1 MTAHISPIDW
11 GLKSSLAEPALPE
24 LNELGLDRQD
34 MELRCRQNT
43 YEWLVRQYS
52 EDGGAFHGFYD
63 ARSKRM
69 AESQTS
75 NLIAPWQLIAAYDR
89 YGDESLL
96 DRARRAADWVEENLV
111 DSHPMSFVLG
121 GVQDN
126 YKPDQLW
133 TKYTADYARL
143 NLALYRRLGQ
153 AQYLER
159 AEQGGRFLVQSQTHG
174 FAPKYDRAAERWL
187 DMGWQSFG
195 RVVTALLGLAQ
206 ELNDRTWARRAMA
219 WVDYGVSL
227 QAANGCFHLV
237 HDTYYSSDVAADEMR
252 ALLLMSQEEGDTP
265 CREAAIRFADWH
277 VEHQRPDGP
286 WWVTVD
292 ASGVPASVYVG
303 PGDVPN
309 IAIALLYVHRETG
322 EMRYLLSALRAIH
335 YSVDVQVTPDS
346 GAPYLDDPNVLWGF
360 WSWQPY
366 YDYTMS
372 SDQSTHHVRG
382 MWYFL
387 DYLQTLPL
395 PVRADLVTAW
405 RKYRESGKAE

>member
-1 MTAHISPIDW
+1 
-11 GLKSSLAEPALPE
+11 
-24 LNELGLDRQD
+24 
-34 MELRCRQNT
+34 
-43 YEWLVRQYS
+43 
-52 EDGGAFHGFYD
+52 
-63 ARSKRM
+63 
-69 AESQTS
+69 
-75 NLIAPWQLIAAYDR
+75 
-89 YGDESLL
+89 
-96 DRARRAADWVEENLV
+96 
-111 DSHPMSFVLG
+111 
-121 GVQDN
+121 
-126 YKPDQLW
+126 
-133 TKYTADYARL
+133 
-143 NLALYRRLGQ
+143 
-153 AQYLER
+153 
-159 AEQGGRFLVQSQTHG
+159 
-174 FAPKYDRAAERWL
+174 
-187 DMGWQSFG
+187 
-195 RVVTALLGLAQ
+195 
-206 ELNDRTWARRAMA
+206 MA

-252 ALLLMSQEEGDTP
+252 ALLLMSREEGDTP

-277 VEHQRPDGP
+277 VEHQRPDGS

-335 YSVDVQVTPDS
+335 YSVDVQATPDS
-346 GAPYLDDPNVLWGF
+346 GDPYLDDPNVLWGF

-387 DYLQTLPL
+387 DYLHTLAP